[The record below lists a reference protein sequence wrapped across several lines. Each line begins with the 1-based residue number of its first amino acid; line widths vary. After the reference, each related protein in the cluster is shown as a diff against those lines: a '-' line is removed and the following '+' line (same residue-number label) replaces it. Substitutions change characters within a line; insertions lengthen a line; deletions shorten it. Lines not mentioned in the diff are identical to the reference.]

1 MILVVGAT
9 GQLGGAIVRRLAE
22 RGKPVAALAR
32 STSNRA
38 FLDRLGVE
46 IRTGD
51 LTDRSTIDAACR
63 GIETIIATANAAVP
77 SRKGDTFKAVDDLGY
92 QNLIRAA
99 KQNNVRHFIYT
110 SALSHPD
117 FDRLPIGRQK
127 RLTEERLIDSGIAY
141 TIFRAEAFMDISF
154 PMMGS
159 DIPVR
164 GTEAA
169 TVQRPFWFTSKFFTS
184 VKDGIAKT
192 GVVGISG
199 DGTTRHSY
207 ICVDDVAEFH
217 VAAVDNP
224 AARNRIFDIG
234 GPEALSQNDIHA
246 IFEKVLGTK
255 LKAKHTPAEMFKI
268 GSLVLRPFSAAAA
281 NIMGLNYHS
290 AINSTQVDMSETAK
304 IFGVRLTSAEE
315 FLSRKAGIQSGA

>member
-51 LTDRSTIDAACR
+51 LTDRSTINSACR

-164 GTEAA
+164 GTDAA
-169 TVQRPFWFTSKFFTS
+169 TVQRGHLGGALAGLLGL
-184 VKDGIAKT
+184 D
-192 GVVGISG
+192 GVVG
-199 DGTTRHSY
+199 
-207 ICVDDVAEFH
+207 VVL
-217 VAAVDNP
+217 V
-224 AARNRIFDIG
+224 IG
-234 GPEALSQNDIHA
+234 LVVVTAL
-246 IFEKVLGTK
+246 VLGQ
-255 LKAKHTPAEMFKI
+255 AEVDHRLAQ
-268 GSLVLRPFSAAAA
+268 GAS
-281 NIMGLNYHS
+281 HE
-290 AINSTQVDMSETAK
+290 NS
-304 IFGVRLTSAEE
+304 
-315 FLSRKAGIQSGA
+315 